1 MKEIARY
8 TGIVLITILIL
19 ILLWQVRQAILLFL
33 FSLAVAAAFRPLVD
47 YLAGK
52 KISRIFALLISYTL
66 VIAVGVGLLLIT
78 IGPLPRDIKEASNH
92 FISEYELM
100 MTIWPKSN
108 NLFLRNLA
116 TTLPPAEQLFAGLTG
131 QGGVGMIQTLFG
143 VTTSAITI
151 AGNLGI
157 ILVLS
162 IYWSV
167 DDLHFERLLL
177 YLIPVEKRDQTR
189 LIWQGIEK
197 GIGAYIRSELSQS
210 LLAGLLLWVGY
221 RLMGLDYPVLLA
233 FLGGL
238 LWLIPWFGA
247 ILAVI
252 PPFLVGINSSISLG
266 LLVAFYTLAILVVQ
280 EYVIEPRIFRRR
292 SYSSVVLVFVALA
305 LGDILGLLGLLLAP
319 LASTALQIVFK
330 YTVPSPIQVATTR
343 LSSSE
348 TTENID
354 VLHMRLANTLNEMND
369 RKNTTSPEISNLMKR
384 LDKLIDEAQQYLN

>member
-1 MKEIARY
+1 M
-8 TGIVLITILIL
+8 
-19 ILLWQVRQAILLFL
+19 
-33 FSLAVAAAFRPLVD
+33 
-47 YLAGK
+47 
-52 KISRIFALLISYTL
+52 
-66 VIAVGVGLLLIT
+66 IAVGVGLLLIT
-78 IGPLPRDIKEASNH
+78 IGPLTRDIKEASNH

-221 RLMGLDYPVLLA
+221 RLMGLDYPVLQ
-233 FLGGL
+233 
-238 LWLIPWFGA
+238 
-247 ILAVI
+247 
-252 PPFLVGINSSISLG
+252 S
-266 LLVAFYTLAILVVQ
+266 
-280 EYVIEPRIFRRR
+280 
-292 SYSSVVLVFVALA
+292 
-305 LGDILGLLGLLLAP
+305 
-319 LASTALQIVFK
+319 
-330 YTVPSPIQVATTR
+330 
-343 LSSSE
+343 
-348 TTENID
+348 
-354 VLHMRLANTLNEMND
+354 H
-369 RKNTTSPEISNLMKR
+369 
-384 LDKLIDEAQQYLN
+384 